1 MTSVAMTSVA
11 RISVDRHTRFV
22 YRYASDR
29 SEVRGAA
36 PGEGFPSVRNGD
48 NRCMSALDMAS
59 IREVKATF
67 PLTVVAARSARR
79 WLDATRII
87 PFDAR
92 DIVLVLLSELVS
104 NSVVHSGLSTPDTVR
119 VVVVLLPGS
128 LRVEVSDDGIGM
140 GHDPPQKD
148 RSFGLRMVERAAD
161 RWGHTDH
168 PTRVWFEVALAAA

>member
-1 MTSVAMTSVA
+1 MT
-11 RISVDRHTRFV
+11 
-22 YRYASDR
+22 
-29 SEVRGAA
+29 
-36 PGEGFPSVRNGD
+36 
-48 NRCMSALDMAS
+48 S

-67 PLTVVAARSARR
+67 PLTAVAARSARR

-104 NSVVHSGLSTPDTVR
+104 NSVVHSGLSNPDTVE
-119 VVVVLLPGS
+119 VLVALLPSS
-128 LRVEVSDDGIGM
+128 LRVEVSDDGVGM
-140 GHDPPQKD
+140 GHDPPREE

-168 PTRVWFEVALAAA
+168 PTRVWFEVTLVAA